1 MASAT
6 LSIRVD
12 KSAKERLQALAQST
26 GRSSSYLAAEAI
38 DNYLQLQE
46 WQIAAV
52 QEGIDSIEKRGT
64 VPHGEVTAWI
74 ESWGTDN
81 ELPRPKPRRR

>member
-1 MASAT
+1 MASST

-12 KSAKERLQALAQST
+12 ETAKKRLQALAAST

-46 WQIAAV
+46 WQIAAI
-52 QEGIDSIEKRGT
+52 QDGIDSIEKHGT
-64 VPHGEVTAWI
+64 VPHREVMAWV
-74 ESWGTDN
+74 ESWGTES
-81 ELPRPKPRRR
+81 ELPKPQPRRR